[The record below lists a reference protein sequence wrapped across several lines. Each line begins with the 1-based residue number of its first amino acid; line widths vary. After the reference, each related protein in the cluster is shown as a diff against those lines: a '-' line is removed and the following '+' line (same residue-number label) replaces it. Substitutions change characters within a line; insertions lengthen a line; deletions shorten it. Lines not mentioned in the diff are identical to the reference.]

1 MARSRCPLP
10 GGAPAGSHKLN
21 APAAVRVVDLGAP
34 LSDVQLPATWL
45 GEQYRS
51 LIVVARLDGEP
62 LGAVAMN
69 VAEGRVSRFRLAGAL
84 QWQLGPE
91 LEEWFARRG
100 SPLPDT
106 LPPEGIAVGTA
117 AAPHT
122 SRSVSV
128 VVTTSGYTPRLE
140 RCLRSLLASRYR
152 DFEVIV
158 VDNRP
163 AGGVTRALLSERFAY
178 ELRVRYVEA
187 SRPGVSAARNVG
199 LMAAEAE
206 LVAFTEDDV
215 IVERDWMA
223 RAAGAF
229 DRADDVACVTG
240 LVLPQQLGEAGP
252 PLLDRFAAYSTRFE
266 PLTFRLAEH
275 RLAYT
280 PELTRGGA
288 NTVVRADLAREL
300 GGFDIALGRGS
311 PSAGGEDLDLYLR
324 LLRAGY
330 AIAYEPR
337 AVVRHGQADARSRQA
352 FRRGVG
358 LGATLS
364 KELFAAPERG
374 CPLRRASAGIRF
386 GRGGGA
392 GKAARY
398 PRRRSWL
405 ERAGILVG
413 PAAYLASLGTRR
425 IGATGETQATRP
437 PQLTRVPLSSGR
449 TVSVVSFRDPKPGW
463 RTEGTRP
470 GLRDLLARVLVA
482 FAALACVA
490 APLAVL
496 AMVVFGPASLWGDVS
511 AAEAVVYVL
520 AALTLTL
527 LATQL
532 GRRRQAA

>member
-1 MARSRCPLP
+1 M
-10 GGAPAGSHKLN
+10 N
-21 APAAVRVVDLGAP
+21 APAAVRIVDLEAP
-34 LSDVQLPATWL
+34 LADVQLSATWF

-62 LGAVAMN
+62 LGAVALN

-100 SPLPDT
+100 RTLPDS
-106 LPPEGIAVGTA
+106 LPPEGIAVERN
-117 AAPHT
+117 AAPPT

-163 AGGVTRALLSERFAY
+163 AGGVTRAMLSERFAD
-178 ELRVRYVEA
+178 ELRVRYVEE
-187 SRPGVSAARNVG
+187 SRPGLSTARNAG
-199 LMAAEAE
+199 LMAAEGE

-215 IVERDWMA
+215 VVERDWIA
-223 RAAGAF
+223 RAAEAF

-240 LVLPQQLGEAGP
+240 LMLPLQLEKADQ
-252 PLLDRFAAYSTRFE
+252 PLLERFAPYSTRFE
-266 PLTFRLAEH
+266 PWTFRLAE
-275 RLAYT
+275 RGLAYT
-280 PELTRGGA
+280 PALIGGGA
-288 NTVVRADLAREL
+288 NTVVRADLTRRL
-300 GGFDIALGRGS
+300 GGFDIALGSGT

-337 AVVRHGQADARSRQA
+337 AIVSHGHADARSRQA

-364 KELFAAPERG
+364 KQLFAGSERR
-374 CPLRRASAGIRF
+374 CPLRRVSAGVSFLLGLR
-386 GRGGGA
+386 RSARKA
-392 GKAARY
+392 GDY
-398 PRRRSWL
+398 PRHRKWL
-405 ERAGILVG
+405 ERLGILLG
-413 PAAYLASLGTRR
+413 PAAYLASVANRR
-425 IGATGETQATRP
+425 TGGTGEAQATRSP
-437 PQLTRVPLSSGR
+437 LQLTRVPLSSGR
-449 TVSVVSFRDPKPGW
+449 TVSVVSFGSSRPG
-463 RTEGTRP
+463 RKAEGTRP
-470 GLRDLLARVLVA
+470 GVASVLPRVLGA
-482 FAALACVA
+482 AAALACVA
-490 APLAVL
+490 APLAVV
-496 AMVVFGPASLWGDVS
+496 ATVVLGPASLWGDVS
-511 AAEAVVYVL
+511 AAEAVLYAL